1 MSKLCIYPQD
11 ETTAFL
17 KPIADVLQGDGFEVL
32 DDDTRTEGY
41 VEKVLKAVQV
51 RRYPAQTR
59 CL

>member
-32 DDDTRTEGY
+32 DDENGRLCREG
-41 VEKVLKAVQV
+41 VEGHYEA
-51 RRYPAQTR
+51 
-59 CL
+59 